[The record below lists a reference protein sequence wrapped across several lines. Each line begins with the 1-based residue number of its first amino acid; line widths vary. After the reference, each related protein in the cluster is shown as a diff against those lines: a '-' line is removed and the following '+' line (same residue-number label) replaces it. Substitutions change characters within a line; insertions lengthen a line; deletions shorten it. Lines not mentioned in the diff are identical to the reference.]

1 MAEDQAADRT
11 EQPTAKRREQ
21 AREEG
26 QVAVSPEVAPV
37 AVLLA
42 ALAVA
47 SWGAPRVVERSRT
60 VLHAWLAAVGPMA
73 LREDGAG
80 PPVVRAAHALGSLLV
95 PFVLAQVGWMLVPQ
109 RLAPDLARLD
119 PNRNLRRFVSVEGA
133 VELVKALLKIALVL
147 GLAARVIV
155 GGARAAVSTPAMSV
169 EAILG
174 EVGAEL
180 RHLLLV
186 VALALGALGALD
198 YAWQRRRLEQRLRM
212 TRQEV
217 QDERK
222 ETEGNPQMRAR
233 FRKAHKALARRR
245 MLGDVARADV
255 VLTNPVHVAVAL
267 RYRAEEMRAP
277 RVLAKGAGELAE
289 RIRDPACRSSSGG
302 RSRARS
308 SARSRWGPRSPRRS
322 TGRSRRSSPTSMR
335 CAGGGPRRCASR
347 WPPPPPPSSPV
358 RPPPPP
364 CPPARSSCRS
374 RWSRRW

>member
-80 PPVVRAAHALGSLLV
+80 PPVVRAALALGSLLV
-95 PFVLAQVGWMLVPQ
+95 PFALAMALVGAGVVLAQVGWMLVPQ

-198 YAWQRRRLEQRLRM
+198 YAWQRRRHEQRLRM

-289 RIRDPACRSSSGG
+289 RIKDAARRAGVPIVERRALA
-302 RSRARS
+302 RARFRTVEVG
-308 SARSRWGPRSPRRS
+308 AEI
-322 TGRSRRSSPTSMR
+322 
-335 CAGGGPRRCASR
+335 
-347 WPPPPPPSSPV
+347 
-358 RPPPPP
+358 
-364 CPPARSSCRS
+364 PPALYRAVAEILAYIYAVRG
-374 RWSRRW
+374 RRPAEVR